1 MQAITDEDERT
12 MRSGPSQ
19 AVEGDE
25 WIRQFTNTNTLPTPE
40 HVNREPPR
48 RSIFEPES
56 VPVNPELLPE
66 SREAFEPSSVNPEF
80 LPESDPLDSENA
92 DNVTDENDETTEPI
106 DEYDWL
112 YEVDNSEER
121 FNEIMKPDV
130 IVKSTDVVKNLMIE
144 NIMTLIHNNVFRNV
158 SMYLHRSEGELVL
171 RPSVVDTKS
180 VEHYLRNYKTI
191 NVLELSILDEHK
203 FDAMVRNYLIH
214 APSEMLDKYLVFLPQ
229 QPSRGGTKT
238 KKNKKKKTKHKK
250 QKKTKTLRKYKTK
263 RV

>member
-19 AVEGDE
+19 AVEGDD

-40 HVNREPPR
+40 HVNPEPDR
-48 RSIFEPES
+48 DSIFEP
-56 VPVNPELLPE
+56 V
-66 SREAFEPSSVNPEF
+66 SSPVNPEF
-80 LPESDPLDSENA
+80 LPESDPLDSENE
-92 DNVTDENDETTEPI
+92 DNENDETTEPI

-112 YEVDNSEER
+112 YEVDNSDER

-158 SMYLHRSEGELVL
+158 SMYLPRSEGELVL
-171 RPSVVDTKS
+171 RPSVVDSKS

-191 NVLELSILDEHK
+191 NVLELSISDEHK

-238 KKNKKKKTKHKK
+238 RKNKKQKKTKHKK
-250 QKKTKTLRKYKTK
+250 QKKTKTMRKYKTK